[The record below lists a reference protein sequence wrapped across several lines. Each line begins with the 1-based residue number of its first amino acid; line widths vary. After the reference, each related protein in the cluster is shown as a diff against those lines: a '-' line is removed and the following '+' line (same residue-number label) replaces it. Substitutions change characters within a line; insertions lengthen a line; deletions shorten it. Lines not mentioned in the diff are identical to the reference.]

1 MKKVGLFALVFLLV
15 ACHFLPLH
23 KKRAAIPS
31 LLTAPSL
38 VISPVQQKIA
48 KTTLVLPINYQTPH
62 GMRVHTRRIGTIDQ
76 PTIDGGII
84 NAADGLPVPDDG
96 QTSVV
101 NPAKNVPRV
110 KPMIASQSQGTT
122 PQQVKEAKNHAFS
135 ESWATSKK
143 IEALLRHAAKN
154 GKLDYVLNQ
163 SKAMGLPASVALVP
177 IIESQYHSHVISS
190 KGAAGDWQLMPS
202 VASDYGISNAARFQ
216 FIPSTNVALHLLQHL
231 HQQFGN
237 WELTFAAYNAGKQR
251 VLAALQKNPHA
262 ISMSHLSLPTQTKI
276 YVAHL
281 HDLSDFL
288 MQGEDRHE
296 PN

>member
-1 MKKVGLFALVFLLV
+1 MLIK
-15 ACHFLPLH
+15 P
-23 KKRAAIPS
+23 
-31 LLTAPSL
+31 
-38 VISPVQQKIA
+38 SPVVLSARQKIA
-48 KTTLVLPINYQTPH
+48 KTTLVLPVNYQMPP
-62 GMRVHTRRIGTIDQ
+62 GLMVRTRRIGSIDH

-101 NPAKNVPRV
+101 NPTKNVLQV
-110 KPMIASQSQGTT
+110 NPMIVSQ
-122 PQQVKEAKNHAFS
+122 PQRATSEPMEETKNHALS

-154 GKLDYVLNQ
+154 GKLEYVLNQ

-216 FIPSTNVALHLLQHL
+216 FIPSTNVALHLLQNL

-251 VLAALQKNPHA
+251 VLAALQKNPHVTS
-262 ISMSHLSLPTQTKI
+262 INHMSLPTQTKL